1 LCKAC
6 GLCILLQILFMKVTF
21 KTIALATTLTSAIA
35 LLALT
40 NPLKTPVTKPAAAP
54 KIQAA
59 ILLDVSNSMDG
70 LIDQAKAQ
78 LWNMVNT
85 MGKVKCTGDA
95 APQIEIALYEYG
107 RSSNDA
113 KQGYVK
119 RINSFITNL
128 DSLSENLFSLTTNGG
143 DEYCGHVIKSSID
156 ELQWDA
162 SSDNYKVIFIA
173 GNEDFLQGDV
183 KYIEACNKAK
193 QKGVIV
199 NTIYCGNREQGIN
212 EHWNLNA
219 ECGSGSYT
227 NINQNATEEYIPTPY
242 DSLLITM
249 NGRLNNTYLAYNS
262 NGFAFKEKQ
271 IKMDAA
277 NASFSKEAEMKRIKT
292 KGNAKA
298 YYNGEWDLIDAKD
311 KNGDVVL
318 DKIDRTALPDSLKNK
333 TKEELKVIVEQKA
346 KERSAAQKDIAELT
360 AKRDAYIAAE
370 KAKRANN
377 KTEQTLETEVE
388 KMIKEQVKRYN
399 MKIE

>member
-1 LCKAC
+1 MCKFC
-6 GLCILLQILFMKVTF
+6 WRCILLQILFMKVTF
-21 KTIALATTLTSAIA
+21 KTIALAVTTTSAMA

-40 NPLKTPVTKPAAAP
+40 SPEKTAIKKSPPATQ

-107 RSSNDA
+107 RSSNDV

-162 SSDNYKVIFIA
+162 SADNYKVIFIA

-183 KYIEACNKAK
+183 QYIEACNKAK

-227 NINQNATEEYIPTPY
+227 NINQNAREEEMPTPY
-242 DSLLITM
+242 DSLIYVM
-249 NGRLNNTYLAYNS
+249 NDKLNGTYLAYGVSGANFYAKQRNVDKLNS
-262 NGFAFKEKQ
+262 TFSKSAQ
-271 IKMDAA
+271 IKRVAA
-277 NASFSKEAEMKRIKT
+277 KSNNVTYKNT
-292 KGNAKA
+292 
-298 YYNGEWDLIDAKD
+298 EWDYVDKVMYDSLGATTVTKD
-311 KNGDVVL
+311 M
-318 DKIDRTALPDSLKNK
+318 LPDSLKNK
-333 TKEELKVIVEQKA
+333 SREEIKAVVEQKA
-346 KERSAAQKDIAELT
+346 KERSATQKEITELN

-370 KAKRANN
+370 KAKRANTKN
-377 KTEQTLETEVE
+377 EQTLETEVE

-399 MKIE
+399 MKVE

>member
-1 LCKAC
+1 
-6 GLCILLQILFMKVTF
+6 MKVTF
-21 KTIALATTLTSAIA
+21 KTIALAVTTTSAIA

-40 NPLKTPVTKPAAAP
+40 SPEKTTIKKSPPATP

-70 LIDQAKAQ
+70 LIDQAKVQ

-85 MGKVKCTGDA
+85 MGRVKCTDA
-95 APQIEIALYEYG
+95 AAPKIEIALYEYG
-107 RSSNDA
+107 RSSNDE

-162 SSDNYKVIFIA
+162 SPDNYKVIFIA

-183 KYIEACNKAK
+183 QYIEACNKAK

-227 NINQNATEEYIPTPY
+227 NINQNAKEEEIPTPY
-242 DSLLITM
+242 DSLLYVM
-249 NGRLNNTYLAYNS
+249 NGRLNETYVAY
-262 NGFAFKEKQ
+262 GYYGGAYAAKQ
-271 IKMDAA
+271 QKMDMLNTSMSKSAGLKRVAA
-277 NASFSKEAEMKRIKT
+277 KSNSA
-292 KGNAKA
+292 A
-298 YYNGEWDLIDAKD
+298 YQNVEWDLVD
-311 KNGDVVL
+311 KYKYDSIAFKKL
-318 DKIDRTALPDSLKNK
+318 SKAELPDSLKNK
-333 TKEELKVIVEQKA
+333 SKDEIEKIVQEKSNQRQATQHKISELNKQ
-346 KERSAAQKDIAELT
+346 
-360 AKRDAYIAAE
+360 RDAYIAAE
-370 KAKRANN
+370 NVKRANT
-377 KTEQTLETEVE
+377 KKEQTLESEVE

-399 MKIE
+399 MKID